1 MSFFYDKVLVES
13 YMGEE
18 DFDGQVAFVAI
29 VLVKALHLMS
39 YT

>member
-13 YMGEE
+13 NMGKE
-18 DFDGQVAFVAI
+18 DFDGQVAIVAI
-29 VLVKALHLMS
+29 VLVTALHLMS